1 MAWLPGSQK
10 MLTVSAIWRRARSGR
25 EPQLGRFL
33 MRGYTPFLHQRFA
46 LRFAMMSF
54 PFSRLLLAAALC
66 CPLAACSGMKRK
78 PIPKA
83 APIRFPK
90 TNTSD
95 GTKGKPKPVGTIL
108 LVNAEAGFVLIDA
121 HGRALPDAGTAL
133 KCIRDGADSGIL
145 AVGGE
150 RQGAHVIADIV
161 TGTPRKGDQVF
172 Q

>member
-1 MAWLPGSQK
+1 MPGC
-10 MLTVSAIWRRARSGR
+10 
-25 EPQLGRFL
+25 E
-33 MRGYTPFLHQRFA
+33 PFLRPGFA
-46 LRFAMMSF
+46 LRFAVMSF
-54 PFSRLLLAAALC
+54 PSARLLLAAALC
-66 CPLAACSGMKRK
+66 CSLAACSGMKRK
-78 PIPKA
+78 AIPKA

-95 GTKGKPKPVGTIL
+95 GTKGKPKHIGTIL

-121 HGRALPDAGTAL
+121 HGWALPDAGTAL
-133 KCIRDGADSGIL
+133 KYIRDGADSGIL

>member
-1 MAWLPGSQK
+1 MNFSL
-10 MLTVSAIWRRARSGR
+10 ARV
-25 EPQLGRFL
+25 
-33 MRGYTPFLHQRFA
+33 
-46 LRFAMMSF
+46 
-54 PFSRLLLAAALC
+54 LLAAALC
-66 CPLAACSGMKRK
+66 CQMAACTSLPLPKWAMRK
-78 PIPKA
+78 PVLKA
-83 APIRFPK
+83 TPIHFPK

-121 HGRALPDAGTAL
+121 HGWSLPDAGTAL

-161 TGTPRKGDQVF
+161 TGTPRKGDLVF